1 MFFTE
6 IILEPMRRFVVKN
19 ARKLDNLT
27 IVVLEPIEE
36 PLLFEDEIP
45 SGCIQHIISNLM
57 ENGESKEICDMMCDI
72 LCNINMND
80 DISRN

>member
-6 IILEPMRRFVVKN
+6 ILLEPTRRFVVKN
-19 ARKLDNLT
+19 VGKRDNLT
-27 IVVLEPIEE
+27 IVVLEPIEK

-57 ENGESKEICDMMCDI
+57 ENGDSKEICDRMCDI
-72 LCNINMND
+72 LCNINMD
-80 DISRN
+80 DDNSRN